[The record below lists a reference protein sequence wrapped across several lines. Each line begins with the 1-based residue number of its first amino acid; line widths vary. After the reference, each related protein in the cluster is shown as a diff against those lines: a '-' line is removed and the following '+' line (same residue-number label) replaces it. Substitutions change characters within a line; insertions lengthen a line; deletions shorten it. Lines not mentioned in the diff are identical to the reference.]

1 MMMNRR
7 TVLRVLSTAVA
18 LGIAPISAGR
28 AAAPGV
34 SPVDIIK
41 GFYDTLLSVMQQA
54 KTLGLKGRYEK
65 LDPAI
70 HKAFNLPLMTR
81 LSVGPDW
88 QKLNADEQKSLIAAF
103 SDLSISTY
111 AARFDG
117 FSGEHFE
124 VDPNPTQTSGGVIV
138 ATKLVQISDEPVQL
152 NYLMRD
158 GDNGWQILDVFLK
171 GTISELATRRSE
183 FSSVLRRD
191 GAQALV
197 QLIEARAADLKKS
210 A

>member
-1 MMMNRR
+1 MMNRR
-7 TVLRVLSTAVA
+7 SILRILPAGVVLAA
-18 LGIAPISAGR
+18 LPVSSSR
-28 AAAPGV
+28 AAVPA
-34 SPVDIIK
+34 VDTIK

-54 KTLGLKGRYEK
+54 KALGIKGRYEK

-88 QKLNADEQKSLIAAF
+88 QKLSPEEQKSLTEAF
-103 SDLSISTY
+103 SDLSVSTY

-117 FSGEHFE
+117 YSGEHFD
-124 VDPNPTQTSGGVIV
+124 VDPNPTPTSGGLIV
-138 ATKLVQISDEPVQL
+138 NTKLVESSGEVVVL

-158 GDNGWQILDVFLK
+158 GDAGWQILDVYLK
-171 GTISELATRRSE
+171 GTVSELATRRSE
-183 FSSVLRRD
+183 FSAVLWRE
-191 GAQALV
+191 GAKALV
-197 QLIEARAADLKKS
+197 QLIQSRAADLKKS

>member
-1 MMMNRR
+1 MMNRR
-7 TVLRVLSTAVA
+7 SILRTL
-18 LGIAPISAGR
+18 PM
-28 AAAPGV
+28 AAALLVARMAPGQAAAG
-34 SPVDIIK
+34 SPVDTIK
-41 GFYDTLLSVMQQA
+41 SFYDTLLSVMQQA

-70 HKAFNLPLMTR
+70 HKAFNLPLMCR

-88 QKLNADEQKSLIAAF
+88 QKLNLDEQKRLITAF
-103 SDLSISTY
+103 SDLSVSTY

-124 VDPNPTQTSGGVIV
+124 VDPNPAQNASGVIV
-138 ATKLVQISDEPVQL
+138 KTKLVQTSGEPVEL

-158 GDNGWQILDVFLK
+158 GDAGWQIVDVFLK
-171 GTISELATRRSE
+171 GTISELATKRSE

-191 GAQALV
+191 GAGALV
-197 QLIEARAADLKKS
+197 QLIQTRADDLKKS

>member
-1 MMMNRR
+1 MMNRR
-7 TVLRVLSTAVA
+7 SLLLIMTAGAAGAALPVA
-18 LGIAPISAGR
+18 MSR
-28 AAAPGV
+28 AAVPA
-34 SPVDIIK
+34 VDIIK
-41 GFYDTLLSVMQQA
+41 GFYDTLLAVMQQA

-70 HKAFNLPLMTR
+70 RKAFNLPLMTR

-88 QKLNADEQKSLIAAF
+88 VKLSPEEQKSLTAAF

-117 FSGEHFE
+117 YSGEHFD
-124 VDPNPTQTSGGVIV
+124 VDPNPTPTTGGVIV
-138 ATKLVQISDEPVQL
+138 NTKLVQSSGEPVEL

-158 GDNGWQILDVFLK
+158 GDAGWQILDVFLK
-171 GTISELATRRSE
+171 GTVSELATRRSE
-183 FSSVLRRD
+183 FSTVLRRD
-191 GAQALV
+191 GAEALV
-197 QLIEARAADLKKS
+197 HLIQNRADDLKKP